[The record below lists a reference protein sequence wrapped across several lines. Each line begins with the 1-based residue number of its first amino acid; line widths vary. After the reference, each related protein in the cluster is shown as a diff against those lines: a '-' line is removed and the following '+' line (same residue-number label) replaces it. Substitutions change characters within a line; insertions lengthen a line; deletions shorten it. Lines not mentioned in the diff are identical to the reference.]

1 MVSAGFMIGF
11 AGQMNKLYDEKRAQE
26 QKDKD
31 FLRESAVYMN
41 QQLVPQAVKRRA
53 EEEATYKAD
62 KAVGMELAT
71 RGLTDEQISTIYDAH
86 GSAGLVRARDVIVD
100 KDSKSKTPLTPAEV
114 QKLVVVAKGSGTD
127 GSWLDTLEKHKP
139 TEFEFGGDF
148 RLDVEDEGLQ
158 DYVYAPSY
166 GTGGG
171 TGVYSIVSPEADSS
185 MSMTEQGQYLDVM
198 INPALINVVDTAIQ
212 NDITATQE
220 GQAHTLAP
228 EQLTVL
234 QNVQTNL
241 GSKYPDYNSAINALS
256 SIQMLPETFLSDL
269 AIQDPSILNI
279 TAISPVMRTQ
289 AADIISAQQ
298 SLMSDLEGASPEEQ
312 QMLIGAF
319 VKARTH
325 TVTNPDGQTTRTID
339 GSLYLPQALRGQA
352 WQ

>member
-41 QQLVPQAVKRRA
+41 QQMVPLAVKRSLD
-53 EEEATYKAD
+53 ETGKQKEAIAI
-62 KAVGMELAT
+62 GSELAT
-71 RGLTDEQISTIYDAH
+71 RGLTDEQLNAVWDAH
-86 GSAGLVRARDVIVD
+86 GAAGFSRVRDVIAD
-100 KDSKSKTPLTPAEV
+100 KDSKSKAPLTPAEV
-114 QKLVVVAKGSGTD
+114 QKLVVVAKGATTE
-127 GSWLDTLEKHKP
+127 GSWLDTLEKQRP
-139 TEFEFGGDF
+139 TEYDFGGDF

-158 DYVYAPSY
+158 EYVYGPEW

-171 TGVYSIVSPEADSS
+171 SSVYSIVSPEADSS

-212 NDITATQE
+212 NDITAIQE

-279 TAISPVMRTQ
+279 TAISPIMRTQ

-339 GSLYLPQALRGQA
+339 GSVYLPQALRGQA